1 MVFLF
6 ELFSQVSD
14 EVHGPL
20 VVIVIYLFWQ
30 SNVIVNRIPTIISD
44 VDHGELEREGLK
56 NLHMEHLYKEE
67 DSFFRQ
73 QHNRFVSCVYLVYFG
88 VSSLCTV
95 LCICIIYFCITM
107 LYLIDKHLKEHFR
120 MIFQE
125 THDTTATVLNVAKI
139 IKVKK
144 WIIWPKCLY
153 FISFFKNI
161 QLVQLIN
168 TFTKRVKNIRIKQSF
183 QSWSLR

>member
-1 MVFLF
+1 MWFFLF

-44 VDHGELEREGLK
+44 VDHGEMEREGLK

-95 LCICIIYFCITM
+95 LCICIICFLHYYVISDLQAFKGT
-107 LYLIDKHLKEHFR
+107 FS
-120 MIFQE
+120 
-125 THDTTATVLNVAKI
+125 HDI
-139 IKVKK
+139 
-144 WIIWPKCLY
+144 PR
-153 FISFFKNI
+153 
-161 QLVQLIN
+161 N
-168 TFTKRVKNIRIKQSF
+168 TRHNCNCS
-183 QSWSLR
+183 